1 MNRKKVFSKFKRQRG
16 QINIAETVVS
26 ATIILVLSFSVAQ
39 LGSKVAES
47 QESNPIEKL
56 KDRAQNALNIGKS
69 TGILRELAFTNDTDS
84 SSAKIQMK
92 TLIDEILPLSAQYS
106 LLQKSLDN
114 SDHYLNNRILL
125 GIKPIPSG
133 NLNIFSVSVLVS
145 GQFTSTQI
153 IDVPFII
160 TLIVAVGDF

>member
-1 MNRKKVFSKFKRQRG
+1 MTRKKVFCIFKRQRG

-26 ATIILVLSFSVAQ
+26 ATIILVLSFSIAQ
-39 LGSKVAES
+39 LGSKVVET
-47 QESNPIEKL
+47 QKSNPIEKL

-84 SSAKIQMK
+84 TPAKIQMK

-106 LLQKSLDN
+106 LLQKTLDN
-114 SDHYLNNRILL
+114 STHYLNNRILL
-125 GIKPIPSG
+125 GITPIPSG

-145 GQFTSTQI
+145 GQFSSIQI